1 MLVYGRGTI
10 QDHPQI
16 SSPELYDYGLSFDGV
31 EPSFNIPPKRG
42 VDGVC
47 YAQYVLTTWM
57 MVTQVVVSHTF
68 SILKPIYNDL
78 HWYNQIGFPWKT
90 QIQINIG
97 SEDHVPNSR
106 TVSNGN

>member
-16 SSPELYDYGLSFDGV
+16 SSPKLYDYGLSFAGV

-68 SILKPIYNDL
+68 SIWDGDQNFETCFVGLKHFETHL
-78 HWYNQIGFPWKT
+78 QWFAL
-90 QIQINIG
+90 
-97 SEDHVPNSR
+97 V
-106 TVSNGN
+106 